1 MFPSRLKLSSYALVV
16 LIGCLIAASN
26 LFTAQQLKFLPS
38 WLPTPQVTLGLD
50 LKGGSHLVLAVDA
63 AGLEQDRLE
72 SMAGS
77 ARAALRE
84 AGVSGGRV
92 TVSDAAVVVRTDA
105 AKSAAAEDVLRGLAA
120 AAS

>member
-50 LKGGSHLVLAVDA
+50 LKGGSHLVLAVDT

-72 SMAGS
+72 SMADS
-77 ARAALRE
+77 ARVALSE
-84 AGVSGGRV
+84 AGVSRARV
-92 TVSDAAVVVRTDA
+92 TVSVDAVVVRTDA
-105 AKSAAAEDVLRGLAA
+105 ARSAAAENALRGLAT
-120 AAS
+120 S